1 MEKVAE
7 LEEISADPSFWDE
20 MEKAQPV
27 LQKMKQLK
35 NKIDGFEKLKSDFDD
50 IITLI
55 EMGNEENDESIIDE
69 VKQLSKEFFEKYDE
83 LRISTLLTGPY
94 DSNNAIVTLHSGAGG
109 TEACDWVSMLL
120 RMYLRWAEKHGFSV
134 EELDYLPGEE
144 AGVKSVTIQ
153 INGENAFGYIK
164 AEKGIHRLV
173 RISPFDSS
181 GRRHTSFASCDV
193 MPELDDTIEFD
204 INPDDLRIDTYR
216 ASGAGGQHINKT
228 SSAVRITHIPTNTV
242 VQCQNERSQFQNK
255 DRAMNLLKAKLYELK
270 LQEQAEEL
278 KDIRGEVK
286 DIGWGSQIRSYVF
299 HPYNMVKDH
308 RTNAETGN
316 IQSVMD
322 GEIDQFITAY
332 LKWINM

>member
-1 MEKVAE
+1 MEKVEE

-20 MEKAQPV
+20 MEKAQSI
-27 LQKMKQLK
+27 LQKTKQLK
-35 NKIDGFEKLKSDFDD
+35 DKIEGFEKLNTDFED
-50 IITLI
+50 IMTLI
-55 EMGNEENDESIIDE
+55 EMGNEENDESVVDE
-69 VKQLSKEFFEKYDE
+69 VKQLSKEFFDKYEE

-134 EELDYLPGEE
+134 EELDYLPGDE

-204 INPDDLRIDTYR
+204 INPDDLRVDTYR
-216 ASGAGGQHINKT
+216 ASGAGGQHVNKT
-228 SSAVRITHIPTNTV
+228 SSAIRITHIPTNTV
-242 VQCQNERSQFQNK
+242 PK
-255 DRAMNLLKAKLYELK
+255 
-270 LQEQAEEL
+270 
-278 KDIRGEVK
+278 
-286 DIGWGSQIRSYVF
+286 
-299 HPYNMVKDH
+299 
-308 RTNAETGN
+308 RTVS
-316 IQSVMD
+316 IP
-322 GEIDQFITAY
+322 
-332 LKWINM
+332 K